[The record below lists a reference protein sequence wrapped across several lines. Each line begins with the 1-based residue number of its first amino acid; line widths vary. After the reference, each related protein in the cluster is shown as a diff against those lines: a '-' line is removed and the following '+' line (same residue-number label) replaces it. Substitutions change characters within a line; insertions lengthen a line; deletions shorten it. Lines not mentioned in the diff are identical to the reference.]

1 MAITTRDQ
9 LIAALANSRHV
20 LFDKSSIAN
29 AVAGRF
35 YSLWRA
41 NGQPVQGA
49 IPTAAA
55 FCDRTLQGALGME
68 NPITPLLNYLAWVDV
83 ATGNATSTLE
93 IHDRL
98 CHQGGLSGT
107 IAAPTAQITN
117 LPLTLAAVPAER
129 IGAPDHSQLQWWLE
143 WYADTGS
150 TGVSATVNVTYSD
163 DTSGNVTVLLAA
175 TSRASGLYQ
184 ILPFAAG
191 KTGIKAVNSVTLSAT
206 TGTAG
211 NFGVTCTRYRAG
223 LFTVVAN
230 KAEVFD
236 WAALALPEIANDSCL
251 ALLQLCTTTTTGISK
266 GVVRF
271 AAG

>member
-9 LIAALANSRHV
+9 LIAALSQSRHV
-20 LFDKSSIAN
+20 LFDKASIAN

-41 NGQPVQGA
+41 TGQPGQGA
-49 IPTAAA
+49 VPVAQQI
-55 FCDRTLQGALGME
+55 CNNSLLGALGYA
-68 NPITPLLNYLAWVDV
+68 PFSAPGTNYLAWVDV
-83 ATGNATSTLE
+83 ATSLSTSTLE

-107 IAAPTAQITN
+107 VATAQTTN
-117 LPLTLAAVPAER
+117 LPLNVVGIPLER
-129 IGAPDHSQLQWWLE
+129 LGLVDFSQLQWWLE
-143 WYADTGS
+143 WYTDTGS
-150 TGVSATVNVTYSD
+150 TGVNATVNVTCDD
-163 DTSGNVTVLLAA
+163 DTTQNVVIALAA

-184 ILPFAAG
+184 ILPPQG
-191 KTGIKAVNSVTLSAT
+191 KKGIKAVNSVTLSAT

-223 LFTVVAN
+223 FFTVLAS

-236 WAALALPEIANDSCL
+236 WAALALPELHIDSCL
-251 ALLQLCTTTTTGISK
+251 SLIQLCTTTTTGNAK
-266 GVVRF
+266 GVCRMV
-271 AAG
+271 GG

>member
-1 MAITTRDQ
+1 MAITSRDQ
-9 LIAALANSRHV
+9 LIAALANSRHA
-20 LFDKSSIAN
+20 LFDKASISN

-41 NGQPVQGA
+41 NGQPGQGA
-49 IPTAAA
+49 IPAAA
-55 FCDRTLQGALGME
+55 ALCNKDLLGAL
-68 NPITPLLNYLAWVDV
+68 PLVNQTAPMSNYLAWVDV
-83 ATGNATSTLE
+83 ASSLATSTLE

-98 CHQGGLSGT
+98 CHQAGLVGNVAT
-107 IAAPTAQITN
+107 LQTTN
-117 LPLTLAAVPAER
+117 LPLTLADVSQER
-129 IGAPDHSQLQWWLE
+129 IGLADHSQLQWWLE

-150 TGVSATVNVTYSD
+150 TGVTATVAVTYD
-163 DTSGNVTVLLAA
+163 DDMSGNVAVPLAA

-251 ALLQLCTTTTTGISK
+251 ALLQLCTTTTTGTSK